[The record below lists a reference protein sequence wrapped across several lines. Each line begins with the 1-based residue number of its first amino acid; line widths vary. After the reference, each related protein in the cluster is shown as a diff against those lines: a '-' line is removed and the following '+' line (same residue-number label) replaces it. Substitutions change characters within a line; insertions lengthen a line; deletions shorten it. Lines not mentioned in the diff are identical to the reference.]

1 MQSDTITSTTN
12 VVARDTWKR
21 LYELA
26 SLVRKMEPWLWME
39 EDELFGVKDPAT
51 GNTAFVSVMGMM
63 GEYFSIAVYPG
74 AKALGQF
81 WQMHDKPIGQDRAD
95 ELMEVQH
102 VQAVFGKKSDL
113 DRVEKQRV
121 AELGITCK
129 GSNAWPRF
137 LSFKPSWFSW
147 PVDAQEARWLE
158 LALEQLLEV
167 APRVQADQHL
177 LGGGGPEQR
186 YLIRER
192 TTDGHLSA
200 WRDTH
205 ETCPPPKTTYRIS
218 IPMELIESVRILPQR
233 EMTIELGVFPSYTRV
248 GKRGERPQ
256 APYMLLAAESTSG
269 FVLGVELL
277 STDDTIED
285 LWAQVP
291 ATFLKLLQRNQ
302 IRPAGLATDS
312 CHVFMV
318 MEAVCKELG
327 IKITPD
333 LKLKAVRE
341 ARRSFEEFNRR

>member
-1 MQSDTITSTTN
+1 MQTDTTTSNTN
-12 VVARDTWKR
+12 VVALDTWKR

-26 SLVRKMEPWLWME
+26 SMVRKMEPWLGMK
-39 EDELFGVKDPAT
+39 EDNLFGVKDPEN
-51 GNTAFVSVMGMM
+51 GNTVFVSVMGTL
-63 GEYFSIAVYPG
+63 GEYFAIAVYPG

-81 WQMHDKPIGQDRAD
+81 WQMHDSRIGQDRAD
-95 ELMEVQH
+95 VLMGVQH
-102 VQAVFGKKSDL
+102 VQAVFGKKSEL

-167 APRVQADQHL
+167 APRVQKDQHL
-177 LGGGGPEQR
+177 LGTGGPEQR

-192 TTDGHLSA
+192 TADGHPSL
-200 WRDTH
+200 WRDMH
-205 ETCPPPKTTYRIS
+205 ETCPPPQTTYRIS
-218 IPMELIESVRILPQR
+218 IPNALLDSVRTLPPKK
-233 EMTIELGVFPSYTRV
+233 MTIELDVFPSYTRV
-248 GKRGERPQ
+248 GKRGERPRT
-256 APYMLLAAESTSG
+256 PYMLLAAESTSR

-277 STDDTIED
+277 TTDDTIED

-302 IRPAGLATDS
+302 VRPTCLAIGTY
-312 CHVFMV
+312 HVFMV
-318 MEAVCKELG
+318 MESLCKELG
-327 IKITPD
+327 IAIKPD
-333 LKLKAVRE
+333 PKLKAIRE
-341 ARRSFEEFNRR
+341 ARRGFEEFKRR